1 MTSSIDFLLDRDTD
15 SVILLNLIKGSNL
28 RLEICVCSVVST
40 VETSGAAGK
49 WWDFYCIFCYA
60 IRVSF
65 FYLINKNPLLH
76 KKITVGE
83 YLQKKEASV
92 KLYCD
97 NCSFFRNTEDGKEA
111 QQLQLMWQIWHK
123 DVFGITVF
131 YVMIQQI
138 KKRGERQWI

>member
-1 MTSSIDFLLDRDTD
+1 MTSSIDFLRDRDTD

-49 WWDFYCIFCYA
+49 WWDFYCIFCCA

-65 FYLINKNPLLH
+65 FISFYQKNPLLH

-83 YLQKKEASV
+83 YLQKRRQALSSIVTIVLSEHRRWQRSTAAAIDV
-92 KLYCD
+92 ADL
-97 NCSFFRNTEDGKEA
+97 A
-111 QQLQLMWQIWHK
+111 QRRLLDYSILCN
-123 DVFGITVF
+123 DSTN
-131 YVMIQQI
+131 
-138 KKRGERQWI
+138 